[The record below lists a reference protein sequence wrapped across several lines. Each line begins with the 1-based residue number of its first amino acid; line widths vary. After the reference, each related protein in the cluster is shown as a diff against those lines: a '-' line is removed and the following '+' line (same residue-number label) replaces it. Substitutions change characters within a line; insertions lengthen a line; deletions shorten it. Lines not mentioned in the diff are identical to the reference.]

1 MQVEWAKL
9 TGPALRERAAAANSL
24 AILPIGAL
32 EQHGPHLPTITDTAS
47 AEAVSLAAAKLIS
60 VDQAV
65 AVLPGLWLG
74 MSEHHLPFGGTI
86 SVDFAVLRG
95 MLQSVARSL
104 KSAGFKRLLVVNGHG
119 GNIDPLAVAVREV
132 AVACALPVCTT
143 TPWALNK
150 AALAQILD
158 DDEEAGHACEGET
171 SVMLALLPDHVRRE
185 KFAEAFDKQKL
196 PLRHLTEISRFY
208 SFSEHAPVTGTWGN
222 PKRASADKGR
232 AILAL
237 HAAELVKVINNPL
250 LWSAPDQVWAAN
262 RGQGRTDG
270 AVPAPEK

>member
-32 EQHGPHLPTITDTAS
+32 EQHGPHLPTITDTVS

-60 VDQAV
+60 ADQAV

-95 MLQSVARSL
+95 MLHSVARSL

-119 GNIDPLAVAVREV
+119 GNTEPLAVAVREI
-132 AVACALPVCTT
+132 AVACALPICTT
-143 TPWALNK
+143 EPWALNG
-150 AALAQILD
+150 AALKQILE
-158 DDEEAGHACEGET
+158 DDEGVGHACEGES
-171 SVMLALLPDHVRRE
+171 SVMLALMPDHVRRD

-196 PLRHLTEISRFY
+196 PLKQITEASRFY
-208 SFSEHAPVTGTWGN
+208 SFSEHSPVTGTWGD
-222 PKRASADKGR
+222 PRRATADKGR
-232 AILAL
+232 AILAM
-237 HAAELVKVINNPL
+237 HAAEVVKIINNPL
-250 LWSAPDQVWAAN
+250 LWSMPDQVWAAN